1 MNEPWAVA
9 NASFLFLCT
18 SMYLGTGWSLVL
30 FQFPIASQLTTANY
44 YSHFVPQVEA
54 ATRFFTFMTM
64 AMLVSGGV
72 MVFSEWGEGY
82 LWVPVVV
89 LAGIVAATLLTMRFI
104 LPFNERMKA
113 GITDERELAR
123 VLRRWT
129 ALNRARVGLWTIQW
143 GAMMVWFMGNSW

>member
-1 MNEPWAVA
+1 MTEPWAVV
-9 NASFLFLCT
+9 NAAFLFLCT

-30 FQFPIASQLTTANY
+30 FQFPIASELTTANY

-64 AMLVSGGV
+64 AMLVSGAV
-72 MVFSEWGEGY
+72 MVFSEWGSGY

-89 LAGIVAATLLTMRFI
+89 LAGIVAATLLTTRFI
-104 LPFNERMKA
+104 LPLNARMKD
-113 GITDERELAR
+113 GITDENELPR

-129 ALNRARVGLWTIQW
+129 ALNRVRVGLWTVQW